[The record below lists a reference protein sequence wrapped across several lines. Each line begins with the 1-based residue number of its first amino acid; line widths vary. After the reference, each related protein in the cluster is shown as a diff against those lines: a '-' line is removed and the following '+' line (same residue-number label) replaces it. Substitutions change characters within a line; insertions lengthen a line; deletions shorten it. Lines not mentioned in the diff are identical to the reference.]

1 MERPERVGIRINTNI
16 FSLLINRNLQ
26 RSSSQ
31 LETSYK
37 RLSTGDKINQ
47 AGDDPAGLANSH
59 ALRAKIAGLQRN
71 LINSNEGLNITNVA
85 ESGLSN
91 ITDILQRLT
100 ELAVQCSS
108 ETVNSDQR
116 LLVQKEVDQQL
127 AEIQRIA
134 TTANYNDKNLLDGTF
149 ANLRLQ
155 VGTRMDQSI
164 PVSIRSAQTSTI
176 GLTASVTGTSGV
188 DANAIAGVGDLTING
203 QTVPASIADGISIVN
218 NTSSAIAKAAAI
230 NSITNLTN
238 VTATAN
244 PTVVSDATAAISAGA
259 IDGLASTLTING
271 TSIGAITFLP
281 NDSDG
286 RLREKINSYSSLTGV
301 TASLGANGQLVLT
314 ASDGRNVQVAT
325 TGSIADELGLRA
337 GDGDINTVATGTVTL
352 SSSDTIQVGGN
363 MALLGLS
370 GGQATTFVDP
380 ASAISNLNVTT
391 SDNAQKALK
400 TLAVAMQQILAQR
413 ADIGA
418 LEDRVSKTIDDLQL
432 NIENLSG
439 ADSRIRDADFALET
453 ARLTQSQ
460 ILQQAGIAIL
470 SQANNIPKMALD
482 LLQK

>member
-1 MERPERVGIRINTNI
+1 MGIRINTNI

-100 ELAVQCSS
+100 ELSVQCSS
-108 ETVNSDQR
+108 ETVNADQR

-149 ANLRLQ
+149 VNLRLQ

-164 PVSIRSAQTSTI
+164 PVSIRSAQTSTL

-188 DANAIAGVGDLTING
+188 DANAITGVGDLTING
-203 QTVPASIADGISIVN
+203 QTVPASVADGISIVN
-218 NTSSAIAKAAAI
+218 NTASAIAKAAAI

-244 PTVVSDATAAISAGA
+244 PTVVSDAAGAISNGA
-259 IDGLASTLTING
+259 IDGVTSTLTING

-286 RLREKINSYSSLTGV
+286 RLREKINSYSTLTGV
-301 TASLGANGQLVLT
+301 TASLGANGQLET
-314 ASDGRNVQVAT
+314 DGERWPQC
-325 TGSIADELGLRA
+325 A
-337 GDGDINTVATGTVTL
+337 GHHDR
-352 SSSDTIQVGGN
+352 QHR
-363 MALLGLS
+363 
-370 GGQATTFVDP
+370 GQ
-380 ASAISNLNVTT
+380 
-391 SDNAQKALK
+391 
-400 TLAVAMQQILAQR
+400 
-413 ADIGA
+413 
-418 LEDRVSKTIDDLQL
+418 
-432 NIENLSG
+432 SG
-439 ADSRIRDADFALET
+439 ASRREWRYQYSGDRDGHSIEFRHNPSRRQHGADWTDRRPGDHVCRSGLGDCKFGL
-453 ARLTQSQ
+453 
-460 ILQQAGIAIL
+460 
-470 SQANNIPKMALD
+470 
-482 LLQK
+482 